1 MLDCQDCLASGV
13 AILGIAGN
21 LDQYLN
27 ISLVQAAGVG
37 RLLRGGQLSSALM
50 REAVEDLLAD
60 SQAGFRANM
69 LRSSV
74 IIRMHAP
81 ARFAAVLEKI
91 MGMQHGNV

>member
-1 MLDCQDCLASGV
+1 
-13 AILGIAGN
+13 
-21 LDQYLN
+21 
-27 ISLVQAAGVG
+27 
-37 RLLRGGQLSSALM
+37 M